1 MRMQKLLLP
10 ITIMA
15 AFIIGAN
22 GCSSIDARTKGSQSG
37 VYPGVKA
44 YKKAHGT
51 DVNATKPGYKVIDLP
66 LSFALD
72 TGLLP
77 IDILRSALKGK
88 DDNSTA
94 PKK

>member
-1 MRMQKLLLP
+1 MQKLLLP

-15 AFIIGAN
+15 VFIIGAN
-22 GCSSIDARTKGSQSG
+22 GCSSINARTKGSQSG

-51 DVNATKPGYKVIDLP
+51 DVNATKPVYNAIDLP

-77 IDILRSALKGK
+77 IDILRSTLKGK
-88 DDNSTA
+88 DDNSTR
-94 PKK
+94 K

>member
-1 MRMQKLLLP
+1 MQKPLLP

-15 AFIIGAN
+15 VFIIGAN
-22 GCSSIDARTKGSQSG
+22 GCSSVNTRLKGSQSG

-51 DVNATKPGYKVIDLP
+51 DVNATKPGFEVIDLP

-77 IDILRSALKGK
+77 IDILRSTLKGK
-88 DDNSTA
+88 DDNST
-94 PKK
+94 KK

>member
-1 MRMQKLLLP
+1 MKKSLLS

-15 AFIIGAN
+15 VFIIGAT
-22 GCSSIDARTKGSQSG
+22 GCSSIDARSKGSQSG

-77 IDILRSALKGK
+77 IDILRSTLKGK
-88 DDNSTA
+88 DDNST
-94 PKK
+94 KK